1 MTTREHEAGRHPVT
15 RSPVKR
21 SHETHFRRTAM
32 ALVAV
37 TQIRHGLLIRF
48 LKLALLIFLALF
60 ACYVMSLDPNEPY

>member
-1 MTTREHEAGRHPVT
+1 
-15 RSPVKR
+15 
-21 SHETHFRRTAM
+21 M